1 MEGVINDEQFNVL
14 RGESFVK
21 MLANKLHVVVLRS

>member
-1 MEGVINDEQFNVL
+1 MEDGINDEQLDVL